1 METYIVQGLN
11 CYKNIE
17 NNGDLSGFVTGY
29 SGLIKKIVNH
39 IKCKL
44 PANIERDD
52 LIQAGIIG
60 LLEAKNKFSTESGAS
75 FETYATIKIRGAI
88 IDELRKNTG
97 ITRDI
102 SQNIKTISLARSQIE
117 NTDKSNMLSS
127 KAIADKM
134 GITEKKY
141 THMMNE
147 INAYHSMSMNDFE
160 AIEEVP
166 CTRSINPIDAIEYAD
181 THDAVKAL
189 LKTLP
194 KREQQILA
202 LYYNEQLNFKEIADM
217 FDLTEARISQL
228 HAISLAKIRKKYC
241 YLALS

>member
-1 METYIVQGLN
+1 MEQHIVQGLD

-17 NNGDLSGFVTGY
+17 KNDDLSGFITGY
-29 SGLIKKIVNH
+29 SPLIKKIVNH

-60 LLEAKNKFSTESGAS
+60 LLEAKNKFSAEGGAS

-117 NTDKSNMLSS
+117 NTDTSNMLSS
-127 KAIADKM
+127 KTIAEKM
-134 GITEKKY
+134 GVTEKKY
-141 THMMNE
+141 TYMMNE

-166 CTRSINPIDAIEYAD
+166 CTRSVNPIDSIEYAD
-181 THDAVKAL
+181 TQAAIKAL
-189 LKTLP
+189 LTTLP

-202 LYYNEQLNFKEIADM
+202 LYYNEQLNFKEIADI

-228 HAISLAKIRKKYC
+228 HAISLAKKRKKYAYVSC
-241 YLALS
+241 